1 MDLYQPM
8 HWKYLSFTYSI
19 YSTNLSTALWRY
31 VLKDVLI
38 SDIFTHYIIE
48 KLMSLSFPCVFINR
62 FFIGFWNI
70 LASLTG
76 TTIA

>member
-1 MDLYQPM
+1 M
-8 HWKYLSFTYSI
+8 HWKYLSFTFSI
-19 YSTNLSTALWRY
+19 YSINLSTALWRY

>member
-1 MDLYQPM
+1 MS
-8 HWKYLSFTYSI
+8 WK
-19 YSTNLSTALWRY
+19 N
-31 VLKDVLI
+31 VLV
-38 SDIFTHYIIE
+38 SDIEDIVALSDNK
-48 KLMSLSFPCVFINR
+48 KLTSLPSPCVFINR

>member
-1 MDLYQPM
+1 MDLYRPM

-31 VLKDVLI
+31 VLKYVLI
-38 SDIFTHYIIE
+38 SDIFAHYITE
-48 KLMSLSFPCVFINR
+48 KLMSVLFPYVFINR